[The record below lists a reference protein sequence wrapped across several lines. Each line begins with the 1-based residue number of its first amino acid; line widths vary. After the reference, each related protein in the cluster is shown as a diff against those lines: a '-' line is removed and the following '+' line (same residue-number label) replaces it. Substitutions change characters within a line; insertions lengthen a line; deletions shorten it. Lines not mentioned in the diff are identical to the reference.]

1 MQFLRGRNWFEIKY
15 GKNGRKGFFSGPL
28 FHEEQ
33 GAEGRYRYHVYSFM
47 TRRFKFRLIK
57 DRELKQWKLSLAGLW
72 MSEGTTDEFIT
83 YDIKVHEFKS

>member
-28 FHEEQ
+28 FREER

-57 DRELKQWKLSLAGLW
+57 DRELKQWKLSFAGLW
-72 MSEGTTDEFIT
+72 MSEGTTNEFIT
-83 YDIKVHEFKS
+83 YDISVHEFKS